1 MSCIKFVL
9 PMTMLAVL
17 AACAQ
22 RPTVPDAATAPANED
37 RAVAAPIGAK
47 ASPAPASA
55 PPAAAQ
61 QEFARALA
69 ALKAGRDD
77 EAERL
82 LLAMT
87 KNYPDFAGPH
97 ANLGI
102 LYARTQRAALA
113 EAALLRAT
121 ALHETAPAYNQL
133 GILYRDA
140 GRFDDAAQA
149 YRRALAL
156 DDTYARAHLNLGI
169 LLDLYLDEP
178 ARALTHYERYLQLQ
192 PGADGLVNKW
202 IVELKQ
208 RLRPA
213 AKVAE
218 GTQQ

>member
-1 MSCIKFVL
+1 MRCVRLTLSAAIGA
-9 PMTMLAVL
+9 TL
-17 AACAQ
+17 AACAAQ
-22 RPTVPDAATAPANED
+22 PTTPGTSNKADAHVS
-37 RAVAAPIGAK
+37 VAAPVNAK
-47 ASPAPASA
+47 TS
-55 PPAAAQ
+55 PAAANELPVVAQ
-61 QEFARALA
+61 QQFARALA
-69 ALKAGRDD
+69 ALKAGRNDD
-77 EAERL
+77 AERA

-87 KNYPDFAGPH
+87 KSYPDFFGPH

-113 EAALLRAT
+113 ESALLRAA
-121 ALHETAPAYNQL
+121 ALHATPAVYNQL

-156 DDTYARAHLNLGI
+156 DDAYALAHLNLGI
-169 LLDLYLDEP
+169 LLDLYINEP
-178 ARALTHYERYLQLQ
+178 ARAVTHYERYLQLQ
-192 PGADGLVNKW
+192 PDADGAVNKW

-218 GTQQ
+218 GARP